1 MHCTLAGYSNN
12 RCQGQMEGER
22 LSSLS
27 HPPHTRARIL
37 AIKHLH
43 IHPSNQH
50 LLKSLPRISMPSP
63 PSAAAGGVFWP
74 DSSTCS
80 LGPVNAPGVPSANTV
95 YYLCATTTSLAAHTR
110 LLTQVWGLTPSNFGF
125 QAAFTNIYTS
135 TPDRGLAAMA
145 MWSYFSC
152 RVPQRMPLG
161 SVEGVWQLQYYT
173 PSLVLSPPPPARTS
187 GAQGGTSRGAGW
199 LLLLINNKILKIST
213 GVSKGTRQGYPSMQ

>member
-1 MHCTLAGYSNN
+1 MDT
-12 RCQGQMEGER
+12 QGSDGK
-22 LSSLS
+22 
-27 HPPHTRARIL
+27 TRARL
-37 AIKHLH
+37 AQLPPSTPDTLAAKHLL
-43 IHPSNQH
+43 IHPSDQH
-50 LLKSLPRISMPSP
+50 LLRRLSWVPMPHNPYAPP

-95 YYLCATTTSLAAHTR
+95 YYLCATTTSLAAHIR

-125 QAAFTNIYTS
+125 QAAFTDIYTS

-173 PSLVLSPPPPARTS
+173 PSLVLSPPPPALTS
-187 GAQGGTSRGAGW
+187 GEQGGTSRGAGW
-199 LLLLINNKILKIST
+199 LLLFIST
-213 GVSKGTRQGYPSMQ
+213 GASKGTRQGCDRQGCKS

>member
-1 MHCTLAGYSNN
+1 
-12 RCQGQMEGER
+12 
-22 LSSLS
+22 
-27 HPPHTRARIL
+27 
-37 AIKHLH
+37 
-43 IHPSNQH
+43 
-50 LLKSLPRISMPSP
+50 MPSP

-199 LLLLINNKILKIST
+199 LLYKRIPCYSVAFVQKITCYSFQ
-213 GVSKGTRQGYPSMQ
+213 QGSPKEQGRDAIGRDVNPDDEHNLWRVLRSPPRRAHHPM